1 VQPLCLWWTL
11 YNLLLLVGLKC
22 IGELGKKTL
31 ILTGAINYLVALF
44 IVALGFIEGA
54 TQKDASR

>member
-1 VQPLCLWWTL
+1 
-11 YNLLLLVGLKC
+11 LKC